1 MDRRRMLQG
10 CGLALLAPA
19 TRADDAATWGML
31 QRGGLAVML
40 RHAVT
45 EAGVGD
51 PPGFRLE
58 SCATQRNL
66 SEQGRR
72 DARALGEAL
81 RSRGVPVARLLSSP
95 WCRCLE
101 TARLAFGREPQVEPA
116 LGNLFGRSERE
127 AAQVSALRALL
138 GQVPAA
144 GNLFLV
150 THGSTTFALAGVSPA
165 TSEMVVLAPQPGGG
179 FRVAG
184 RLSA

>member
-1 MDRRRMLQG
+1 MERRLMLQG
-10 CGLALLAPA
+10 CLLGALAPCA
-19 TRADDAATWGML
+19 WADQASTWALL
-31 QRGGLAVML
+31 QRGGHAVML
-40 RHAVT
+40 RHAIT
-45 EAGVGD
+45 EPGVGD

-58 SCATQRNL
+58 ACATQRNL

-81 RSRGVPVARLLSSP
+81 RAHRVPVGRLLSSP

-101 TARLAFGREPQVEPA
+101 TARLAFGREPELEPA

-127 AAQVSALRALL
+127 ASQVAALRVLV
-138 GQVPAA
+138 GHVPAG

-150 THGSTTFALAGVSPA
+150 THGSTTFALTGVSPA
-165 TSEMVVLAPQPGGG
+165 TGELVILAPQAGGT